1 MVRYWVIPPTGFGNK
16 EEFERV
22 WEYACDNG
30 IISIGF
36 GWNMGDAA
44 SLSLEEMESR
54 YLSDRGK
61 PVSRHTLRQVFKFW
75 NDIRPGDRVVARGGR
90 KRIVGV
96 GTVQGA
102 PFYDPTRMQETGLTD
117 HRCFLPVQWDS
128 GDSATE
134 KEFPSIV
141 FGMQTVC
148 ELEKTRFEELTD
160 RSRDDGDAN
169 DGLSELIHQ
178 ETGILPA
185 EQDPQVQTEFVLEKY
200 LEEFIVSNFRS
211 IFGDDIRVYEDVEG
225 SYGRQYPTDIGVID
239 ILAWEPANTSYVV
252 VELKKGKTSDVVVG
266 QTLRYMGWV
275 KEHLCRQGESV
286 RGVIVCRDHDERLDY
301 ALSMVADVE
310 VRFYRVD
317 FQLSTRPYQIVEE

>member
-1 MVRYWVIPPTGFGNK
+1 MVRFWVIPPTGFGNR

-22 WEYACDNG
+22 WEYARDNG

-54 YLSDRGK
+54 YLSDRGER
-61 PVSRHTLRQVFKFW
+61 VSRHTLHQVFKFW
-75 NDIRPGDRVVARGGR
+75 NDIKPGDRIVARGGR

-102 PFYDPTRMQETGLTD
+102 PFYDSTRMQETGLTD

-128 GDSATE
+128 GDSAIE
-134 KEFPSIV
+134 KEFPNIV

-148 ELEKTRFEELTD
+148 ELEETRFEELTNGARVEGD
-160 RSRDDGDAN
+160 VNDD
-169 DGLSELIHQ
+169 LSALIHR
-178 ETGILPA
+178 ETGVLPA
-185 EQDPQVQTEFVLEKY
+185 EQDSNVQTEFVLEKY
-200 LEEFIVSNFRS
+200 LEEFVVSNFRS
-211 IFGDDIRVYEDVEG
+211 IFGDDIEVYEDMEG
-225 SYGRQYPTDIGVID
+225 SDGRQYLTDIGIID
-239 ILAWEPANTSYVV
+239 ILAWEPARTCYVV
-252 VELKKGKTSDVVVG
+252 LELKKGKTSDVVVG

-286 RGVIVCRDHDERLDY
+286 RGVIVCRDHDERLEY

-317 FQLSTRPYQIVEE
+317 FQLSARPFREDEE